1 MTRLLIS
8 LFCLGLMAASPV
20 MSQDTPLSAAQ
31 SDPETLGWMQ
41 GFPPPADR
49 IIRMTDADAFTFPK
63 LRWTMCNFREL
74 TPTKAVRNG
83 TDGADKLPVALD
95 PGIDAVNFTPMG
107 SDRKMTWDQAFDV
120 NYTDGILVLH
130 RGRIVYERYG
140 GCMDENSLHGVM
152 SVSKSLTGLVAETL
166 VAEGALDE
174 TALMRDVIPELDGSG
189 FGDATVRQ
197 VLEMTTALDYSED
210 YADPNSDV
218 WTYSRA
224 SSPLPP
230 PEGYDGP
237 RSYFGYL
244 QTVRKSGAHG
254 EAFAYRTI
262 NADAVGW
269 LIARVSGQDVADWVS
284 QNIWSHIGAE
294 REAFFTVDSIGTPF
308 AGGGFNVTLR
318 DLARLGQLVLDR
330 GNWQGQQIL
339 PAQAIDRIRQGG
351 DPQAFARAG
360 YDTLPGWSYRG
371 MWWVSNDDHGAFA
384 ARGVHGQ
391 TIWIDPA
398 AQMVIVRVASN
409 PVAANAANDPTS
421 LPAYRAVADYLMAK
435 DGFAQVQDLEWRI
448 EDIDGRGVI
457 DYSAAR
463 LTFGADGKLSGNASC
478 NRLMGIYQVDGDSLT
493 LQQLGTTRKACPE
506 ALMAQERLLLDLLG
520 QITGWR
526 LSPDGG
532 LILYT
537 KDDRQILARHG

>member
-230 PEGYDGP
+230 PEGYEGP

-294 REAFFTVDSIGTPF
+294 REAFFTVDFIGTPF
-308 AGGGFNVTLR
+308 AGAVSMSRCAIWPGWVSWCWIG
-318 DLARLGQLVLDR
+318 AIGR
-330 GNWQGQQIL
+330 GNRSFRRRPSTASGRAATRRPSPAPDMTPCRGGAIAACGGSAMTITAPL
-339 PAQAIDRIRQGG
+339 PRA
-351 DPQAFARAG
+351 AFMGKRSGSTLQHKWLSYGSPRTLWRRMRRMTRHRCPPIAR
-360 YDTLPGWSYRG
+360 
-371 MWWVSNDDHGAFA
+371 
-384 ARGVHGQ
+384 
-391 TIWIDPA
+391 
-398 AQMVIVRVASN
+398 
-409 PVAANAANDPTS
+409 
-421 LPAYRAVADYLMAK
+421 
-435 DGFAQVQDLEWRI
+435 WRI
-448 EDIDGRGVI
+448 
-457 DYSAAR
+457 
-463 LTFGADGKLSGNASC
+463 T
-478 NRLMGIYQVDGDSLT
+478 
-493 LQQLGTTRKACPE
+493 
-506 ALMAQERLLLDLLG
+506 
-520 QITGWR
+520 
-526 LSPDGG
+526 
-532 LILYT
+532 
-537 KDDRQILARHG
+537 